1 MRRRAIAIWILV
13 LLSLGFAAG
22 STLRGST
29 LRGSTL
35 SDVLQNNVLQD
46 DVPWCHTA
54 PISWDH
60 FRGVPPPDAHARSKA
75 AAIHMTVRWS
85 LSFIVEYNQRSRR
98 WNGYVEEASLVV
110 TNTMQPSLSWV
121 IPGKD
126 SAAVLNHEQ
135 RHFDLNEIYRRKLLA
150 GLSRVRGDGG
160 SSEEVRT
167 ALNRAIAATAEQ
179 ILNALAEAQALYDVE
194 TAHGTNPTMQAIW
207 DERIDTWLADS
218 NPQELLPA
226 QGLLYLETDVPTP
239 KTRKVPSDQALL
251 VLRVALCP
259 LILLCSVLDAVMSEA
274 YNVLL

>member
-1 MRRRAIAIWILV
+1 MRRRSIAIGILV
-13 LLSLGFAAG
+13 LLSLGFAAGSTLRG

-46 DVPWCHTA
+46 DVPWCHAA

-60 FRGVPPPDAHARSKA
+60 FRGVPPPDAHARSEA

-85 LSFIVEYNQRSRR
+85 LSFIVEYDQRSRR

-135 RHFDLNEIYRRKLLA
+135 RHFDLNEIYRHKLLA

-207 DERIDTWLADS
+207 DERIGTWLADS

-226 QGLLYLETDVPTP
+226 QGFLYLESM
-239 KTRKVPSDQALL
+239 KISIFALSE
-251 VLRVALCP
+251 VLNR
-259 LILLCSVLDAVMSEA
+259 SEVRPA
-274 YNVLL
+274 CAG